1 MAKKTETKVKP
12 ESVDAE
18 KKATETEDAVKE
30 GFGERHITDEEI
42 EAAIKEDKE
51 NAKKKNPWVGKLIVI
66 GFFLA
71 LVAIYF
77 MVPSVHEWVNSV
89 LEMFRTGNF
98 SAMRQFIAKYGKW
111 AMLISSL
118 LMIFQSLAAPLPAF
132 FITLTNAN
140 LFGWWQGCILSW
152 ASSMA
157 GAVLC
162 FYIARILGRD
172 IVEKICTKGA
182 LLSVEQFF
190 EKYGTKCILI
200 ARLLPFI
207 SFDVVSYAAGLTAM
221 DFWSFFIATG
231 VGQLPA
237 CVVYSYVGGMLTGGA
252 QKMFI
257 GLLCLFALAI
267 LVVLIRQVYQANE
280 KKKQEAAEAAGEVYV
295 KPKFN
300 WTQCVTKTYAAA
312 FIAMTL
318 SIILGKWAWL
328 NMRINMGWIFIGLWL
343 ILAVVLYFIKRLNVG
358 IKFSVTNVAVN
369 VILQALLIGT
379 KGLFITPASR
389 IREGFMLSSDVSFHT
404 INTFILIFAIV
415 GMALVVFMNLRKSP
429 EEGTLPAAT
438 EDKCADNSSKAEDTS
453 AA

>member
-1 MAKKTETKVKP
+1 MAKGKETKAAP
-12 ESVDAE
+12 ESVDVDTKKDDE
-18 KKATETEDAVKE
+18 KSEV
-30 GFGERHITDEEI
+30 FGERHITDEEI
-42 EAAIKEDKE
+42 AAAIAEDKE
-51 NAKKKNPWVGKLIVI
+51 NAKKKNNWVGKLIVI

-71 LVAIYF
+71 LILIYAT
-77 MVPSVHEWVNSV
+77 VPAVHEWVNSV
-89 LEMFRTGNF
+89 LDMFRTGNF

-172 IVEKICTKGA
+172 IVERICTKGA

-190 EKYGTKCILI
+190 EKYGRKCILI

-221 DFWSFFIATG
+221 DFWSFFVATG
-231 VGQLPA
+231 VGQMPA
-237 CVVYSYVGGMLTGGA
+237 CIVYSYVGGMLTGGA
-252 QKMFI
+252 QMMFI

-267 LVVLIRQVYQANE
+267 LVILIRQVYQAR
-280 KKKQEAAEAAGEVYV
+280 EAKRKEEAEAAGEVYI

-300 WTQCVTKTYAAA
+300 WTQCVTKTYASA

-318 SIILGKWAWL
+318 SILLGKWAWL
-328 NMRINMGWIFIGLWL
+328 NMRMNMGWIFLGIWV
-343 ILAVVLYFIKRLNVG
+343 ILAIVLYFVKRLNVG
-358 IKFSVTNVAVN
+358 IKFSVANVAINIV
-369 VILQALLIGT
+369 LQVLFIGT
-379 KGLFITPASR
+379 KGLFSIPASR
-389 IREGFMLSSDVSFHT
+389 LREGFMLSSNVTFHT
-404 INTFILIFAIV
+404 MNMVILAFAV
-415 GMALVVFMNLRKSP
+415 LGMALVIFMNLKKQP
-429 EEGTLPAAT
+429 EEETQPA
-438 EDKCADNSSKAEDTS
+438 DKKDKSSES
-453 AA
+453 VEENAA